1 MLRSVF
7 AAFGVCL
14 LAACAASSTAV
25 LPTKQETVFE
35 STGGVYSFQFYPD
48 ERIYADTLA
57 VTPSAAWSSIARA
70 YADAGLPPGVAQEGM
85 RTYGVARASVRRALA
100 GVPLSR
106 MLRCGATMG
115 IENAD
120 SYSVTL
126 SMVSKLRPIA
136 TDRVVIESQLR
147 ASAIPTGVSSNPIT
161 CATTGELERRIKNLL
176 EYHATPR

>member
-7 AAFGVCL
+7 VPL
-14 LAACAASSTAV
+14 LAGALGACASSSGSIAPV
-25 LPTKQETVFE
+25 KQETVFE
-35 STGGVYSFQFYPD
+35 STTGVYSFQFYPD
-48 ERIYADTLA
+48 ERIVADTFA
-57 VTPSAAWSSIARA
+57 ITPSAAWTSIARA

-85 RTYGVARASVRRALA
+85 RTYGVQRATVRRALA

-106 MLRCGATMG
+106 LLRCGATMG

-126 SMVSKLRPIA
+126 SLISKLRPIQ
-136 TDRVVIESQLR
+136 TDTVVIESQLR
-147 ASAIPTGVSSNPIT
+147 ASAVPTGVSSNPIT
-161 CATTGELERRIKNLL
+161 CATTGELERRIANLL

>member
-1 MLRSVF
+1 MARNIFAVF
-7 AAFGVCL
+7 AAVL
-14 LAACAASSTAV
+14 PMACASSSTAV

-48 ERIYADTLA
+48 ERIVVDTLSI
-57 VTPSAAWSSIARA
+57 TLSAAWSSIARA

-85 RTYGVARASVRRALA
+85 RTYGVPRASVRRSLA
-100 GVPLSR
+100 GVPMSR
-106 MLRCGATMG
+106 LLRCGATMG

-126 SMVSKLRPIA
+126 SIVSRLRPVL

-147 ASAIPTGVSSNPIT
+147 ASALPTGVSSNPII

-176 EYHATPR
+176 DYHATPR